1 MSGARIGELLP
12 ANREEG
18 PGRPITIRP
27 GEMISGRHRQAEHSQ
42 ACVGHQSGFVD
53 DRAVAPRYWRPREPG
68 PIRSWPPTA
77 LPSDHFPGQ
86 TAPTTPRRPLH
97 LSSGNNIKSRPGR
110 FQLAEFS
117 CMEVTL

>member
-86 TAPTTPRRPLH
+86 TAPNYTAAAIAPVFRQQHKEPVWT
-97 LSSGNNIKSRPGR
+97 
-110 FQLAEFS
+110 FS
-117 CMEVTL
+117 AC